1 MKKNSES
8 RTETRMTT
16 HDGTVM
22 SADGTR
28 IAYERSG
35 SGPVIVLVAPA
46 LADRK
51 DHRKLGALLAESH
64 TVINYDRR
72 GRGAST
78 DVGDWEIAREVED
91 IEALVDAHA
100 GKAALF
106 GASSGAVLAL
116 DAAAA
121 LPTKI
126 TRVVAYEP
134 PAIVDDRRAP
144 VPRDFSGHLATLID
158 QGQPARVVTA
168 FNKVALGAPSLMVI
182 AMRLMVPVW
191 RSMVAMAP
199 TTVYDVRLCEGLQDG
214 APLVT
219 DRWDALTVPS
229 LVLVGG
235 KGEPFMKTG
244 TKALSESLNAI
255 REEIPGAHHGTP
267 VMKPAALMSALDR
280 FLE

>member
-1 MKKNSES
+1 MKNSE
-8 RTETRMTT
+8 TQTGARMST
-16 HDGTVM
+16 HDDAVI

-28 IAYERSG
+28 IAYEWSG

-51 DHRKLGALLAESH
+51 DHRKLAALLAGSH

-72 GRGAST
+72 GRGSST
-78 DVGDWEIAREVED
+78 DVGDWEILREIED
-91 IEALVDAHA
+91 IEALVDVRA
-100 GKAALF
+100 GEAALF

-121 LPTKI
+121 LRTKI

-134 PAIVDDRRAP
+134 PVIVDDRRAP
-144 VPRDFSGHLATLID
+144 VPRDFADHLTTLID
-158 QGQPARVVTA
+158 QGRPARAVTA
-168 FNKVALGAPSLMVI
+168 FNRVALGAPSLMVI

-191 RSMVAMAP
+191 RAMVDMAS

-214 APLVT
+214 VPLET
-219 DRWDALTVPS
+219 DRWAALSIPS

-244 TKALSESLNAI
+244 TKALARSLNAT

-267 VMKPAALMSALDR
+267 VMKPAALVPALEG
-280 FLE
+280 FLG